1 MPHQRALALT
11 KVLKSDVSMLA
22 QQGAQNGWL
31 HGMQRKD
38 HTVGRRE
45 THQDMFI
52 CMTTAA
58 VTAVLKA
65 GGS

>member
-1 MPHQRALALT
+1 MPHQHALALT

-22 QQGAQNGWL
+22 QQGAQDGWL
-31 HGMQRKD
+31 HEMQRKD

-45 THQDMFI
+45 THRDMFI
-52 CMTTAA
+52 CVTIAA